1 MPANT
6 SITAALTQVGEVP
19 PDQNCL
25 TDVNALLPV
34 IAAYMAVATTDPESP
49 QSQTNSVAD
58 QALNT
63 ANNAISQVNALK
75 LLIPERRSSG
85 ANLIPLPAGDTPT
98 PVTVTWAPD
107 MPSATYS
114 VQITLFGTSTHPG
127 AYYGF
132 RVVEATRTVNSF
144 QISFDNI
151 PAGSSFAWT
160 VTQL

>member
-1 MPANT
+1 MPAN
-6 SITAALTQVGEVP
+6 IQVTANLVQAGEVP

-85 ANLIPLPAGDTPT
+85 GNLIPLPSGDSTV
-98 PVTVTWAPD
+98 PVTFSPD
-107 MPSATYS
+107 MPSAVYS
-114 VQITLFGTSTHPG
+114 IQITLFGSATHPA

-151 PAGSSFAWT
+151 PAGSSFAW
-160 VTQL
+160 VVEQL